1 MIHEAARDP
10 AGLSHGQQALCFAI
24 YFLATLSLSDREY
37 EAMNDRLSPKG
48 SQQVQNTPTRT
59 AKSSNIKS
67 SRLDDLQS
75 YVDTSLVAA
84 KYASTNDVVILQ
96 ALVLYIVGTF
106 KRASFPSPDKVNRWQ
121 CEIEL
126 NLQPASP

>member
-1 MIHEAARDP
+1 MIHEAARDT

-75 YVDTSLVAA
+75 YVETSMVAA
-84 KYASTNDVVILQ
+84 KYASTNDVLILQ

-106 KRASFPSPDKVNRWQ
+106 HCASSSRSDR
-121 CEIEL
+121 ITR
-126 NLQPASP
+126 